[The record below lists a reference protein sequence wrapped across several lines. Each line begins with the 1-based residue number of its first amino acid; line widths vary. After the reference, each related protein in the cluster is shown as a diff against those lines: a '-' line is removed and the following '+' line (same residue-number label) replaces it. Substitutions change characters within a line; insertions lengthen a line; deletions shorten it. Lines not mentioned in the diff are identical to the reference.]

1 MKIQQM
7 YQINLTTPAGA
18 TDIVV
23 GEQLFSRLRELE
35 QEPLLLIDENV
46 LCQHT
51 DIFEPY
57 RSVTIPSGESYKTL
71 QTVETIYRELVK
83 LEADR
88 TSLIVGVGGGLTTDI
103 AGYVASTFLRG
114 IQFGFISTTLLGQV
128 DASIGGKNGVNL
140 DGYKNMIGNI
150 RQPSFVWCDL
160 TLLGTLA
167 RKEYVSGIAEVI
179 KYGLISDVR
188 FLEYLVE
195 HMDSLLRQ
203 DPAVL
208 EHVVATSV
216 SIKTDIVQKDEK
228 ETGIRKI
235 LNFGHTIGHAI
246 ERNNIL
252 RHGEAVGVG
261 MVLAA
266 RLSYLQGF
274 LTTQDVDRVE
284 QLVLAAGLP
293 ARFNADPDEVYQNI
307 RKDKKRSG
315 DDIHF
320 IFLKGLGNTMIKP
333 IALSELK
340 TILHD
345 LC

>member
-7 YQINLTTPAGA
+7 YQIKLTTPAGA
-18 TDIVV
+18 TDIAV
-23 GEQLFSRLRELE
+23 GEQLFSRLRELK

-83 LEADR
+83 LETDR

-179 KYGLISDVR
+179 KYGLISDVP
-188 FLEYLVE
+188 FLEYLEE

>member
-18 TDIVV
+18 TDIIV
-23 GEQLFSRLRELE
+23 GELLSSRLRSLE
-35 QEPLLLIDENV
+35 QEPVLLIDENV
-46 LCQHT
+46 LYQHT
-51 DIFEPY
+51 DIFEPF
-57 RSVTIPSGESYKTL
+57 RSVTIPSGESHKTL
-71 QTVETIYRELVK
+71 QTVEVLYRELVR
-83 LEADR
+83 LETDR
-88 TSLIVGVGGGLTTDI
+88 TSLIVGVGGGLTTDV

-167 RKEYVSGIAEVI
+167 REEYISGIAEII
-179 KYGLISDVR
+179 KYGLIRDAG
-188 FLEYLVE
+188 FLEYLE
-195 HMDSLLRQ
+195 EYMDPLLKQ
-203 DPAVL
+203 DPGVL
-208 EHVVATSV
+208 EHVVATSA
-216 SIKTDIVQKDEK
+216 SIKTDIVQRDEK
-228 ETGIRKI
+228 ESDIRKI

-266 RLSYLQGF
+266 RLSYLQGL
-274 LTTQDVDRVE
+274 LTTPEVDRVE
-284 QLVLAAGLP
+284 QLVLSAGLP
-293 ARFNADPDEVYQNI
+293 AHLNLDPEEIYQNI
-307 RKDKKRSG
+307 RKDKKRSR
-315 DDIHF
+315 DDIHL
-320 IFLKGLGNTMIKP
+320 ILLKGLGNTMIKP

-340 TILHD
+340 KILHD